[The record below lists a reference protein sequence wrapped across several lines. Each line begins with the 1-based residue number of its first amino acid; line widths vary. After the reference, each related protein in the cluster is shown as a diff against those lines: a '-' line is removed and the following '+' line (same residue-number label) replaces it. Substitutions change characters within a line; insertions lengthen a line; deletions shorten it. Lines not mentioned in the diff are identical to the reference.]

1 MTTPADPDTAPAEPM
16 LPESECW
23 ALLSSVRLARVA
35 LVRTDDYPDIRPIN
49 HLVWDG
55 AIYLRTAPDAKVRT
69 IAAHP
74 RVAVEADGE
83 DADGRWSVVVRGE
96 AEQVTSEA
104 EIRRAGV
111 SDLVSWTP
119 TTKHYVLKI
128 TPVAVT
134 GRRFPLDAHGAGTP
148 YAVPL
153 TDEARRAPHA
163 RADRPFPIPHHAPP
177 SQHPRGEQ
185 WS

>member
-1 MTTPADPDTAPAEPM
+1 MSALDPH
-16 LPESECW
+16 LPEDECW
-23 ALLSSVRLARVA
+23 RLLSSVPLARVA

-49 HLVWDG
+49 HLVHDG

-74 RVAVEADGE
+74 HVAVEADGE
-83 DADGRWSVVVRGE
+83 DESSRWSVVIRGE
-96 AEQVTSEA
+96 AAQVTSEA

-111 SDLVSWTP
+111 ADLVSWTP
-119 TTKHYVLKI
+119 TAKHFVIRI

-134 GRRFPLDAHGAGTP
+134 GRRFPLDAHVAGAA

-153 TDEARRAPHA
+153 TDEARHAPHA
-163 RADRPFPIPHHAPP
+163 RADRPQAIPHRPP
-177 SQHPRGEQ
+177 PPARRARDR
-185 WS
+185 